1 MSDEMLS
8 KEELKE
14 YEQKLLKERQK
25 SLDYINK
32 LNDNQ
37 KDSVRESSGDA
48 SAYAIHQA
56 DHGSDTYYR
65 ENQAFM
71 LEQEHV
77 LLKRLNAA
85 LKRIYDG
92 TYGVCEICGER
103 INEKRL
109 EMVPYASHCV
119 DCREAEDIRNKK
131 KNKNKK
137 L

>member
-1 MSDEMLS
+1 MSDKMLS

-14 YEQKLLKERQK
+14 YEVSLLKERQK

-65 ENQAFM
+65 ENQVLM
-71 LEQEHV
+71 MEKEHQYI
-77 LLKRLNAA
+77 KKLNAA
-85 LKRIYDG
+85 LKRIYEG
-92 TYGVCEICGER
+92 TYGMCEICGKR
-103 INEKRL
+103 IQAKRL
-109 EMVPYASHCV
+109 EYVPNATYCIE
-119 DCREAEDIRNKK
+119 CRSAEDIKDKK
-131 KNKNKK
+131 KNRSKR
-137 L
+137 

>member
-1 MSDEMLS
+1 MSDKMLT

-14 YEQKLLKERQK
+14 CEEKLLKERQK

-65 ENQAFM
+65 ENQVLM
-71 LEQEHV
+71 MEKEHQH
-77 LLKRLNAA
+77 LKSLNAA
-85 LKRIYDG
+85 LKRVYNG
-92 TYGVCEICGER
+92 TYGICEICGKR
-103 INEKRL
+103 IQEKRL
-109 EMVPYASHCV
+109 EYVPHATYCIE
-119 DCREAEDIRNKK
+119 CRSAEDEKNKK
-131 KNKNKK
+131 KNRNRK
-137 L
+137 

>member
-1 MSDEMLS
+1 MSVKLLS

-14 YEQKLLKERQK
+14 YEEKLLRERQK

-65 ENQAFM
+65 ENQVLM
-71 LEQEHV
+71 LEKEHKY
-77 LLKRLNAA
+77 LRSINAA
-85 LKRIYDG
+85 LKRVYEG
-92 TYGVCEICGER
+92 TYGVCEICGKR
-103 INEKRL
+103 IQPKRL
-109 EMVPYASHCV
+109 EYVPNATYCIE
-119 DCREAEDIRNKK
+119 CRSAEDVKDKK
-131 KNKNKK
+131 KNRSKR
-137 L
+137 

>member
-1 MSDEMLS
+1 MSDKMLS
-8 KEELKE
+8 KEELKD
-14 YEQKLLKERQK
+14 YEEKLLKERQK

-65 ENQAFM
+65 ENQVLM
-71 LEQEHV
+71 LEKEHQY
-77 LLKRLNAA
+77 LKKLNIA
-85 LKRIYDG
+85 LKRIYEG
-92 TYGVCEICGER
+92 TYGICEICGKR
-103 INEKRL
+103 IQPKRL
-109 EMVPYASHCV
+109 EIIPNSSFCIE
-119 DCREAEDIRNKK
+119 CRSAEDEKNKK

-137 L
+137 Q